1 MRGRCDFIK
10 RERKNENIKQN
21 LQPHRVLFFNILYV
35 QYLKDRFIT
44 MSSGSEDVFKE
55 IFPKLMNTIRAASS
69 LGAQDVNFYKTVDKD
84 LGKQIDEQSQRLLNI
99 SNDLLRAATDDPNDF
114 EAIEYGQE
122 NVTGEASWKPISR
135 IIDSIFDKIDSTF
148 DQAKRKAKGISKD
161 QELEY
166 LDDGITSTIKNEKP
180 SKTEKP
186 QLKFKVPIDNSEA
199 GPFKPKL
206 SSKPHALVPFNDSL
220 INPEPVYE
228 DSIEIIDPPFY
239 AQPYE
244 YEIDNQPYPDAIL
257 AKSDPIPPK
266 DWSTTK
272 AIWVD
277 TVEELHKMVPELK
290 KLTEI
295 AVDLEHHDYRSY
307 YGIVCLMQ
315 ISSREKDWIVD
326 TLVLRDDLTVLNEV
340 FADPNIVKVFH
351 GAFMDII
358 WLQRDLGL
366 YVVSLFDTYHASRAL
381 GFPRF
386 SLAYLLEVYAHFKTS
401 KQYQLADWRIRPL
414 SPPMLAYARSDTH
427 FLLFIYDQLKNKLID
442 ANKLAQVLYDS
453 RQVAKRR
460 FEYTKYRPMANT
472 FSNKVTC
479 PVMAFNPKEPWG
491 SIVSQYNVPHFKR
504 PVVEVLYKWR
514 DLMAKQQDESVRYIM
529 PNQLLVSLVNLESP
543 VDLNK
548 ILNVSYRISDAVRIN
563 AKELANLIEQTLK
576 DTEANDWDLVDQW
589 NKQQSEEQADT
600 SVDVASIANEF
611 DKLLTNA
618 AQVFEA
624 STLLTSESKAFGNI
638 YHNKPL
644 VTLEFRDEK
653 VFKHNFNDAWQKR
666 LEATWKELTVG
677 TDLAIT
683 IPISDIEDI
692 EEEEEEEE
700 SEEDIPEKAPA
711 TASEGTKISGQA
723 VLFNTAKEID
733 PNELITLR
741 KRNVQP
747 IKRNNNKKV
756 SQEEQKEIDYA
767 NADKILLKDSKKKN
781 DRKKRGFDPY
791 GRDSEG
797 PKPAK
802 KAKTMTSGRTSTYK
816 KKMNKYK

>member
-1 MRGRCDFIK
+1 
-10 RERKNENIKQN
+10 
-21 LQPHRVLFFNILYV
+21 
-35 QYLKDRFIT
+35 
-44 MSSGSEDVFKE
+44 MSSESEDVFKE

-84 LGKQIDEQSQRLLNI
+84 LGQQIDDQSQRLLNI
-99 SNDLLRAATDDPNDF
+99 SNDLLRAAIDDPNDF
-114 EAIEYGQE
+114 QAIEYGEE
-122 NVTGEASWKPISR
+122 NVTGEVSWKPVSR

-148 DQAKRKAKGISKD
+148 VQAKRKAKGITKD

-166 LDDGITSTIKNEKP
+166 LDNGKTSTTTTISNEKA
-180 SKTEKP
+180 SKIEKP
-186 QLKFKVPIDNSEA
+186 QLKFKVPIDNSES

-277 TVEELHKMVPELK
+277 TVKELQKMVQELK

-315 ISSREKDWIVD
+315 ISNREQDWIID
-326 TLVLRDDLTVLNEV
+326 TLALRDDLTVLNEV
-340 FADPNIVKVFH
+340 FADPDIVKVFH

-366 YVVSLFDTYHASRAL
+366 YVVSLFDTFHASRAL

-442 ANKLAQVLYDS
+442 AEKLSQVLYDS

-514 DLMAKQQDESVRYIM
+514 DLMAKKQDESVRYIM
-529 PNQLLVSLVNLESP
+529 PNQLLVSLANLESP

-548 ILNVSYRISDAVRIN
+548 VLNVSYRISDAVRIN
-563 AKELANLIEQTLK
+563 AKELANLIEKTLK
-576 DTEANDWDLVDQW
+576 ETEANDWDLVDQW
-589 NKQQSEEQADT
+589 NKQQSEEQDDN
-600 SVDVASIANEF
+600 SIDVASVANEF
-611 DKLLTNA
+611 DRLLTNTT
-618 AQVFEA
+618 QVFET
-624 STLLTSESKAFGNI
+624 STLLTKESKAFGNI
-638 YHNKPL
+638 YHNKAL
-644 VTLEFRDEK
+644 FTLEFRDEK
-653 VFKHNFNDAWQKR
+653 VFKHNFNDVSKKR
-666 LEATWKELTVG
+666 FEATWKELTAA

-692 EEEEEEEE
+692 DEAEEEEDEQ
-700 SEEDIPEKAPA
+700 SEED
-711 TASEGTKISGQA
+711 ASESTPQASDEAPKISGQA
-723 VLFNTAKEID
+723 ALFNNDKEID

-741 KRNVQP
+741 KRNVRP
-747 IKRNNNKKV
+747 NKKNNNNNKKV
-756 SQEEQKEIDYA
+756 PQEDQKEIDYA
-767 NADKILLKDSKKKN
+767 NADKILLKDIKKKN
-781 DRKKRGFDPY
+781 DRKRRGFDPY
-791 GRDSEG
+791 SRDSEG

-802 KAKTMTSGRTSTYK
+802 RAKAMTSGRTSTYK